1 MGNNRSSPMDAHPH
15 HEFVRD
21 AVIVKS
27 PYRISLGGGGTDLPF
42 YSQERGGLLIS
53 ASINQ
58 YMSVSA
64 APRVLDDQ
72 ILIQASYTQFA
83 DKLDEVKHNL
93 IREALRYF
101 GVQKGFQVAVYSTL
115 PTTTGLGASSTLMV
129 GVVSALNLLK
139 GNVVAPRE
147 VANEAHHVERNIL
160 NLEGGIQDQYIA
172 ALGGVKVL
180 EVDTSGEVSAREL
193 NIPEHN
199 RHELERGLVLIYTSE
214 VRHSPQIIKSQ
225 QEDKNRMLE
234 NYDKI
239 KEIGEESIKCLTEG
253 DVKILGKLMDRHWET
268 KKRLSKEISSDYLDD
283 IYVKLKKIGSP
294 GGKIIGAG
302 GGGFF
307 MMAVPGNVNHYL
319 REVSQLGFRFLDWRF
334 EFNGAHMID
343 SSP

>member
-1 MGNNRSSPMDAHPH
+1 MGNNSNNLNGHPH
-15 HEFVRD
+15 HNFVRD

-42 YSQERGGLLIS
+42 YFQERGGLLIS

-58 YMSVSA
+58 YMTVSA
-64 APRVLDDQ
+64 AARILDDQ
-72 ILIQASYTQFA
+72 FFIQTTYTQVA
-83 DKLDEVKHNL
+83 EKLDELTHDI

-101 GVQKGFQVAVYSTL
+101 DVQKGFQIATYSTL

-129 GVVSALNLLK
+129 GLVSALNLIK
-139 GNVVAPRE
+139 GNVFSPWE
-147 VANEAHHVERNIL
+147 VAKEAHRLERDIL
-160 NLEGGIQDQYIA
+160 GLAGGIQDQYIA

-180 EVDTSGEVSAREL
+180 EVDTSGKVSAREL

-199 RHELERGLVLIYTSE
+199 RHELERGLVLVYTGE
-214 VRHSPQIIKSQ
+214 VRDSPLIIKSQ
-225 QEDKNRMLE
+225 QTDKNKMLE

-239 KEIGEESIKCLTEG
+239 KEIGVESVKYLMAG
-253 DVKILGKLMDRHWET
+253 DVLSLGEAMNRHWEI
-268 KKRLSKEISSDYLDD
+268 KKQLSDTISNNYLDD
-283 IYVKLKKIGSP
+283 TYVRLKNIGSS

-307 MMAVPGNVNHYL
+307 MMAVPGSVDLYL
-319 REVSQLGFRFLDWRF
+319 REVSRLGYRFLDWRF
-334 EFNGAHMID
+334 EFSGAHMID